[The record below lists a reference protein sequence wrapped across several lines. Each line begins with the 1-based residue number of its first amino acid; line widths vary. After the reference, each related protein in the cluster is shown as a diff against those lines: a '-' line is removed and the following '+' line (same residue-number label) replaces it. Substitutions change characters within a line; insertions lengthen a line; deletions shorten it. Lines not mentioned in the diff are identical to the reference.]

1 MKALKIGEEPLMSN
15 VFQVAV
21 LAGSLRKES
30 INRKTAHALIELA
43 PSSLRPA
50 LVEIGPL
57 PLYNQDSEAA
67 PPAAWTQFR
76 EAMKA
81 AEAVLFVTP
90 EYNRSIP
97 AALKNAVDVGSRPYG
112 QNVWNAKPG
121 AVVSASPGAIGG
133 FGANHHLR
141 QSLMAVNV
149 RVMPQP
155 EVYLSAAD
163 KLFDAGGKLANQGTR
178 EFLQKF
184 MQAFAAWIAANI

>member
-1 MKALKIGEEPLMSN
+1 MTD
-15 VFQVAV
+15 VYQVAV

-30 INRKTAHALIELA
+30 INRKVAHALIELA

-50 LVEIGPL
+50 IVEIGAL
-57 PLYNQDSEAA
+57 PLYNQDSEAT
-67 PPAAWTQFR
+67 PPTAWTQFR
-76 EAMKA
+76 EAIKA
-81 AEAVLFVTP
+81 VQAVLFVTP

-97 AALKNAVDVGSRPYG
+97 AAMKNAVDVGSRPYG

-121 AVVSASPGAIGG
+121 GVVSASPGTYGG

-163 KLFDAGGKLANQGTR
+163 KLLDADGKIANQGTR

-184 MQAFAAWIAANI
+184 MHAFAAWIATNAQPHSGSA

>member
-1 MKALKIGEEPLMSN
+1 MSK
-15 VFQVAV
+15 VYRVAV
-21 LAGSLRKES
+21 LTGSLRKES
-30 INRKTAHALIELA
+30 INRKVAHALIALA
-43 PSSLRPA
+43 PPSLQPA
-50 LVEIGPL
+50 FAGIEAL
-57 PLYNQDSEAA
+57 PLYNQDSEAT

-112 QNVWNAKPG
+112 QNVWNAKPA

-163 KLFDAGGKLANQGTR
+163 KLFDADGTISNQGTR

-184 MQAFAAWIAANI
+184 MQAFAAWIAANA